1 MLTNFE
7 QGHKKSLKK
16 LLLLGHAG
24 SLPWSR
30 WDDNHKYLL
39 ITTLTTY
46 RQWVPFS
53 NELPAAVLGR
63 MTRDNQTSGATA
75 NKNDKTCIKVSYP
88 LVAYF

>member
-1 MLTNFE
+1 MLKGK
-7 QGHKKSLKK
+7 QKLKSLKK

-88 LVAYF
+88 LVPFF